1 MFVGNIMLD
10 SLLYQNSLSLQ
21 SFRCIALFTLSRSIA
36 QILFHMVCI
45 MVEQGFHGDGSV
57 FLEWQKNNGK
67 ILTEFSKKSHDFSIR
82 LIFNLL
88 TDQRSAGYKF
98 RFPVLPPFLSGGTAN
113 AKYQIQLNITFIILY
128 RTSSEPQTKVQT
140 QTWLN
145 FNRTLTELQLNLNQ
159 TSTEPQLN
167 LNQTLTETWP
177 NLDRA

>member
-1 MFVGNIMLD
+1 MFVGNIMLE

-82 LIFNLL
+82 LGNFYESKYIISTKEKVMQGIEIISNFYNLVSLLILILFIF
-88 TDQRSAGYKF
+88 
-98 RFPVLPPFLSGGTAN
+98 
-113 AKYQIQLNITFIILY
+113 LY
-128 RTSSEPQTKVQT
+128 I
-140 QTWLN
+140 
-145 FNRTLTELQLNLNQ
+145 
-159 TSTEPQLN
+159 
-167 LNQTLTETWP
+167 
-177 NLDRA
+177 